1 MGCVCGTQ
9 DQYHAEIERHLNI
22 HDKADRV
29 IKKLLLLGSG
39 SSGKSTLFKQLKCI
53 YDIGFEESELEAC
66 RHTLRQNVVM
76 GMLTLLR
83 KSTELFESNPER
95 YNKLRVD
102 MDNQELCNAIKLVV
116 EFGSETF
123 AGEILPPSDKMKA
136 LGMFMLYA
144 QIVCEY
150 AYG

>member
-53 YDIGFEESELEAC
+53 YDVGFEDSELEAC

-83 KSTELFESNPER
+83 KSTELFESNPEK

-102 MDNQELCNAIKLVV
+102 MDNQNLCDAIKLVV

-123 AGEILPPSDKMKA
+123 AGETLPPSDKMKL
-136 LGMFMLYA
+136 LGMYHIL
-144 QIVCEY
+144 
-150 AYG
+150 

>member
-1 MGCVCGTQ
+1 MGCVCGST
-9 DQYHAEIERHLNI
+9 DQYHADIERHLNI
-22 HDKADRV
+22 HDKADRL

-53 YDIGFEESELEAC
+53 YDNGFEESELEAC

-83 KSTELFESNPER
+83 KSNELFESNPEK
-95 YNKLRVD
+95 YHNLQVN
-102 MDNQELCNAIKLVV
+102 MEEESICNSIKLVV

-123 AGEILPPSDKMKA
+123 AGEILPPSDRMKQ
-136 LGMFMLYA
+136 LGLSHYNA
-144 QIVCEY
+144 ILRVI
-150 AYG
+150 